1 MDGNKR
7 IAFNSLI
14 IFSRLCVVSVISLI
28 SSRIV
33 LQALGVSDFGLYN
46 VVGGIV
52 TLLNVVNTAMV
63 STTYRYIAYE
73 LGKGEKGNT
82 NKIFNTSFTIHA
94 GFAVLILFLG
104 ICVGLFY
111 IYNYLNVSPE
121 KIEDARFVLEMSVV
135 ATMIST
141 LFVPFSGLL
150 VAYEKFHVP
159 AIIDVLA
166 NLIRL
171 ALLFFLLYFDGNRI
185 RLYSCIMLMF
195 IVIQNS
201 LIYLYSRI
209 NYKEVIRF
217 NLQTDKNLYKEMF
230 GFSGWILIG
239 ACSSVG
245 KIQGSAMIINY
256 FFGTIVNG
264 AYAVSNQVNHFIE
277 LFARSLNKAAIPQIT
292 KNFSGGNKD
301 RSVMLASYISKYTF
315 MLMTIVAFPV
325 LLEMDFL
332 LGLWL
337 KDVPEGA
344 SVFCKLMVLCGLI
357 GSVGEGVPALVQASG
372 KMKYFQMILS
382 TMSLSGLP
390 VSFLLFHIG
399 YPPYYILMVYCV
411 INGIAAFIR
420 LFLLKKILKIDIST
434 FLDISY
440 LKVAYVSIPLIVV
453 YALYNPSDFS
463 VTQHLMGL
471 AFSEIVLFASILVL
485 GLDKREWGE
494 IKKFLK
500 NKRLL
505 MNNNS
510 FN

>member
-1 MDGNKR
+1 MMNGNKK
-7 IAFNSLI
+7 IAVNSLI
-14 IFSRLCVVSVISLI
+14 IFARLCVVSVISLI

-94 GFAVLILFLG
+94 GFAALILILG
-104 ICVGLFY
+104 LSIGLFY
-111 IYNYLNVSPE
+111 VNYYLNVSPE
-121 KIEDARFVLEMSVV
+121 KIGDARFVLAMSVL
-135 ATMIST
+135 ATMTST
-141 LFVPFSGLL
+141 VFVPFSGLL

-159 AIIDVLA
+159 ALIDVFA

-195 IVIQNS
+195 IVVQNS

-217 NLQTDKNLYKEMF
+217 NLQSDKILYKEMF

-245 KIQGSAMIINY
+245 RTQGSAMIINY

-264 AYAVSNQVNHFIE
+264 AYAIANQVEHFIE
-277 LFARSLNKAAIPQIT
+277 LFARSLNNAAIPQIT

-325 LLEMDFL
+325 LLEMEFL

-337 KDVPEGA
+337 KDVPDGA
-344 SVFCKLMVLCGLI
+344 SVFCKLMVLSGLI
-357 GSVGEGVPALVQASG
+357 GSIGEGVPALVQASG

-382 TMSLSGLP
+382 TLSISGLP
-390 VSFLLFHIG
+390 VSALLFYTG
-399 YPPYYILMVYCV
+399 YPAYYILMVYCI

-420 LFLLKKILKIDIST
+420 LFLLKRILKIDINT
-434 FLDISY
+434 FLNISY
-440 LKVAYVSIPLIVV
+440 LKIAYVSIPLILFYV
-453 YALYNPSDFS
+453 LYNPSEFL

-471 AFSEIVLFASILVL
+471 VFSEIFLFASILVL

-494 IKKFLK
+494 IKKYLK

-505 MNNNS
+505 AN
-510 FN
+510 